1 LVTERT
7 GKRLFLCAA
16 ALLFA
21 AALSGCSERDSF
33 RSRCVRLGN
42 MSWTRVLCYRSF
54 GQVSSPAVTRT
65 GEKIAAVCRTLP
77 EPRYQSGLSTVT
89 TRFCFFGGALYL
101 QYKSGAGFSAGAGKP
116 ETSPLALFYWS
127 SHSRQTGEVF
137 PNMLVFIS
145 PRGES
150 ETVYFNHRYATFDKR
165 HYFPHDLTA
174 EEYEAF
180 LLAVSRSR

>member
-1 LVTERT
+1 M
-7 GKRLFLCAA
+7 GNRLFLLTAA
-16 ALLFA
+16 FHLA
-21 AALSGCSERDSF
+21 ASLSGCSEGDSF

-42 MSWTRVLCYRSF
+42 TSWTHVLCYRSF

-77 EPRYQSGLSTVT
+77 EPRYQEGLSTVT
-89 TRFCFFGGALYL
+89 TRFFFFGGAYYI
-101 QYKSGAGFSAGAGKP
+101 QHRNGAGFSAGAGKP
-116 ETSPLALFYWS
+116 EFSPLVLFYRS
-127 SHSRQTGEVF
+127 SYSRSTGEVF

-165 HYFPHDLTA
+165 HHFPHGLTD
-174 EEYEAF
+174 EEYESF
-180 LLAVSRSR
+180 LLSVSTVH